1 VPPPSGGYKILT
13 KMDNKE
19 MRDCHRAVAIGWGDY
34 LNAAIIWYYADDEPV
49 IVGVNDVWAN
59 GRRMGVET
67 LTNSNH
73 AKVISNEQA
82 KAIIATATTVADLS
96 PHFLEMLDFSTEFF
110 SEAHI
115 YGTERFKEFCEGD
128 ADLKHFEC
136 DKKCIIRQL

>member
-1 VPPPSGGYKILT
+1 VPPPSGGYKNLT

-82 KAIIATATTVADLS
+82 KAIIATATTTVADLS
-96 PHFLEMLDFSTEFF
+96 PHYLEMLDFSTRIFLPRLTL
-110 SEAHI
+110 
-115 YGTERFKEFCEGD
+115 YGTESFKEFCKGD
-128 ADLKHFEC
+128 D
-136 DKKCIIRQL
+136 